1 MSWFALQR
9 SRKRLKKRAFF
20 AKNAVFEELFLKKKC
35 NPDEKKWLLATD
47 FGLASSLL

>member
-1 MSWFALQR
+1 LVYS
-9 SRKRLKKRAFF
+9 LKISKKAEKEGFFF